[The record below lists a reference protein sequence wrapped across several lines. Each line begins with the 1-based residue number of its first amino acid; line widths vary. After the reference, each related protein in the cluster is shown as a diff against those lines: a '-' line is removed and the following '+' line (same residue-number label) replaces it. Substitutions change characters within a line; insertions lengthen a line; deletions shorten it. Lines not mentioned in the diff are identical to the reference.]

1 MTSHKFEVGTL
12 VRLTTPIPR
21 AAEGEY
27 EVVGQLPVEG
37 NVLQYRI
44 KSERE
49 PNERV
54 VKEYQL
60 RATN

>member
-1 MTSHKFEVGTL
+1 MTNHKFEVGTL

-27 EVVGQLPVEG
+27 KVVGQLPVEG

-60 RATN
+60 RVIN

>member
-1 MTSHKFEVGTL
+1 MTNHKFEVGTQ

-21 AAEGEY
+21 AAVGEY
-27 EVVGQLPVEG
+27 EVVRQLPVEG

-44 KSERE
+44 KSQHE

-60 RATN
+60 RAL